1 MRRTFLLN
9 HVLQSDLKEKETAIL
24 IIMKKTLQ
32 QIYAKVSPNFLNSCF
47 EVV

>member
-9 HVLQSDLKEKETAIL
+9 YVRQSDLKEKETAIL
-24 IIMKKTLQ
+24 VIIKKTLQ
-32 QIYAKVSPNFLNSCF
+32 QIYAKVFPNFLKSCF